1 MKQVFLT
8 VVVLAAGCASQRG
21 FEFEDDLEAHF
32 GRQVTITGVL
42 IKSDRSAA
50 LCPPSVSEDLVGCLG
65 LVGGD
70 AASST
75 LNVLHAK
82 CATVTGV
89 LAPPKPTREERGIGL
104 RGSITAASVVP
115 CNGR

>member
-8 VVVLAAGCASQRG
+8 VVVLAVGCSSQRG
-21 FEFEDDLEAHF
+21 FEFKDDLEAHY
-32 GRQVTITGVL
+32 GRQITITGVL

-50 LCPPSVSEDLVGCLG
+50 LCPPSVTEDVVGCLG
-65 LVGGD
+65 LVGGN
-70 AASST
+70 AATSAFT
-75 LNVLHAK
+75 ALHGK

-89 LAPPKPTREERGIGL
+89 LAAPKPTREERGIGL